1 MIIEG
6 REVTHYLGD
15 IYKYSTQDMT
25 ITFDAGITTTSWTDC
40 IVTFASPDRTRI
52 FEIAKANIS
61 FSSNTISFSLT
72 QAQTAQLTTPY
83 CLMMVNYTYSSGTK
97 RNNSE
102 EGYFNVFDN
111 LHGRVI

>member
-6 REVTHYLGD
+6 REVTRYLGD
-15 IYKYSTQDMT
+15 IYKYSTQDIT
-25 ITFDAGITTTSWTDC
+25 ITFDAGITTTTWNNC

-111 LHGRVI
+111 LHGSVI

>member
-1 MIIEG
+1 MLIEG

-25 ITFDAGITTTSWTDC
+25 ITFDAGITTTSWNNC
-40 IVTFASPDRTRI
+40 IVTFASPDRTSI
-52 FEIAKANIS
+52 FEIVKANIS

-72 QAQTAQLTTPY
+72 QAQTAQLPTPY

-111 LHGRVI
+111 LHRSVI